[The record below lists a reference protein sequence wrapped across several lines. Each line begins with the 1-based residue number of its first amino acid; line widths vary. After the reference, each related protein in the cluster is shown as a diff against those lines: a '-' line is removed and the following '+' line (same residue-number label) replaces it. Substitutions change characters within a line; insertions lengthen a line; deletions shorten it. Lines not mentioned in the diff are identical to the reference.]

1 MTTIGD
7 VLAVIGVVVTVV
19 VSTWALVMT
28 VSMLFGG
35 RTMRAQA
42 RLEQAP
48 WKTILLGAVMAL
60 VLGFIVVA
68 LLNQPNP
75 LGKLIGWVI
84 YLLMLVVMAIGLSG
98 LAGLLARHLAQ
109 MEPSL
114 SPYGALSRS
123 AFLCVVATL
132 LPILGWFVVAP
143 LTLFVSLGAGAQ
155 AVLERT
161 PPVAPSQPTNATA
174 TQYRGSR

>member
-19 VSTWALVMT
+19 VSTWALVLT
-28 VSMLFGG
+28 VSILFGR

-42 RLEQAP
+42 RVEQAP
-48 WKTILLGAVMAL
+48 VKTILLGAAMTL
-60 VLGFIVVA
+60 ILGFIVVA

-84 YLLMLVVMAIGLSG
+84 YLLMLVVTAIGLSG

-114 SPYGALSRS
+114 SPYGALSRA
-123 AFLCVVATL
+123 AFICVVAML
-132 LPILGWFVVAP
+132 LPIFGWFVVAP
-143 LTLFVSLGAGAQ
+143 LTLFVSLGAGTLAT
-155 AVLERT
+155 LERT
-161 PPVAPSQPTNATA
+161 PAVAPPQPTNATA
-174 TQYRGSR
+174 T

>member
-35 RTMRAQA
+35 RATRAQA
-42 RLEQAP
+42 RMEQAP
-48 WKTILLGAVMAL
+48 VRTILLGAVMTL
-60 VLGFIVVA
+60 VLGFIVAA

-84 YLLMLVVMAIGLSG
+84 YLLMLVVTAIGLSG
-98 LAGLLARHLAQ
+98 LAGLLARRLAQ

-114 SPYGALSRS
+114 SPYGTLSRA
-123 AFLCVVATL
+123 AFICVIAML
-132 LPILGWFVVAP
+132 LPIFGWFVVAP
-143 LTLFVSLGAGAQ
+143 LTLFVSLGAGTLAT
-155 AVLERT
+155 LERT
-161 PPVAPSQPTNATA
+161 PAVAPSQPTNATA
-174 TQYRGSR
+174 T